1 MTNTHSKGPAAATLH
16 FHIASSQARRSGLN
30 AKVPDMVAEGAERE
44 GGEKKGEAEK
54 LSEGGKKG
62 DGERE
67 RRGRWWD
74 GESRLT
80 KYVFELSGEC
90 PSFRERGWVHGL

>member
-1 MTNTHSKGPAAATLH
+1 MSEE
-16 FHIASSQARRSGLN
+16 AR
-30 AKVPDMVAEGAERE
+30 ER
-44 GGEKKGEAEK
+44 
-54 LSEGGKKG
+54 
-62 DGERE
+62 ERE

-80 KYVFELSGEC
+80 EYVFELSGEC